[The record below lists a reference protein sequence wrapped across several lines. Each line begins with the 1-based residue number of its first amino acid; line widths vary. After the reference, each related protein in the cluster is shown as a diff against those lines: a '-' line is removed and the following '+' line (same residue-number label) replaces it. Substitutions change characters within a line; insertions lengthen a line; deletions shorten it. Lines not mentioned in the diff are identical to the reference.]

1 MSIGPLESELDYQNL
16 NLRRQAREFLRN
28 QQHIAPVVMTTF
40 ISDPFEGEIN
50 PGDSSGLKLFTLTM
64 AERSKDDKLII
75 SQDKVKD
82 VMAAFRQDSNSF
94 GWGILVNQIMDASGV
109 SLCILSDF
117 EACTLDLVKAQAVPT
132 FKDLTHNVADAFPAD
147 TSQIALTSSTDND
160 HKTMFFR

>member
-1 MSIGPLESELDYQNL
+1 
-16 NLRRQAREFLRN
+16 
-28 QQHIAPVVMTTF
+28 MTTF

-82 VMAAFRQDSNSF
+82 VMAAFRQDSNNF

-147 TSQIALTSSTDND
+147 TSQIALTPSTDND